1 MPGNQQD
8 IDSIGLQI
16 SADASNAEQSLDKLC
31 ASLNRLKSSLENV
44 GKYSNQLTKLSTA
57 MSSLSII
64 NTAKLAS
71 VSKSLSALGSIN
83 VKASGISLLTN
94 SLQRLIKESA
104 NFDSSKIDSIGKSL
118 QGITSLGQSSD
129 SMNGFIKSINSFARS
144 GQKMKETANAFPAL
158 ALEMQEFFDSMQN
171 VTIAD
176 NTVRMAEALAQI
188 AKSGKNASAAMQN
201 VSGSAAQTGKQ
212 FNYASVV
219 GRGLNKVL
227 DSIISALKKIGGG
240 ALNGIK
246 ALATNLSNIGRSSS
260 GVNSLTSNIKT
271 LLGTMLG
278 FRGIVGVFNWSKQM
292 MKMGADVTEIDHIVK
307 SVFGED
313 MVGYVNDWAND
324 TMEKFGIAS
333 TAAKQYAGTMSAM
346 FQASNVSVK
355 DSNQMATDLVGLA
368 GDLSAFYNIDTE
380 TAYNKIKSGMAGMVR
395 PLRDLGIDLSVATL
409 KEYALAQGIDK
420 SWTSMTQAEK
430 VMLRYRY
437 LMDATKQQQ
446 NDFART
452 SLSLANSFRTLR
464 AYTAEI
470 TRQIGV
476 GLGAAIRHAV
486 VGLNILM
493 KYVLKA
499 ATVFADFM
507 QKIFGKYEG
516 GASGL
521 ALDMEGISDDTDAFA
536 DSADNAGS
544 GLDDAAKSAKQL
556 KKDLSVLPF
565 DELNQLNKDKESETD
580 NGGSGSGGGGGLDG
594 IGDVSGYGDGLF
606 SDALKKT
613 EGELTAFEKFLKQ
626 WKDKCAKSLAA
637 KDWEQ
642 LGKDIAWGL
651 NKGIDVLY
659 KALDPDKWAKR
670 LNPWLDA
677 FSTTVN
683 SLVDNLHWEKMG
695 RTVGRGVNVIVN
707 ALNRLIDPKT
717 GIDFK
722 NLGKKLA
729 EGANGLVDE
738 INWTNLGQL
747 FGNKFMIVWRMAQG
761 FAHRFNWKGLG
772 TALGK
777 GINGLNDAISWE
789 DVADAMATSLN
800 GLFATLESFAKTVK
814 WGEIAQNIADGMNKF
829 IHDFE
834 WKKNG
839 RSLNTF
845 IQNLLDALLDV
856 VAKTDWY
863 SLGKGIG
870 DFLSEVDWTSALT
883 KAADAFVSAFSGL
896 LEGFGD
902 TVAGRFLTAFGTALV
917 VGKVLVH
924 INSFTAAFA
933 TALSGTQQVGVVA
946 AGFNSLMSAAG
957 SSGILAG
964 LASISTVAL
973 PVAASIG
980 LLLIGAIWGQ
990 TTEGKQWNAESRQ
1003 ALQTDIE
1010 GGLKEVENSFYGHGY
1025 SVQQLEKD
1033 KADKIIAENERWKQ
1047 QLIYNVIPEYVRA
1060 NGEAEGSVARLQTAV
1075 STNNTEIIAKL
1086 EEWARLNTGYTGQ
1099 IVQSNTTVLGAYND
1113 IKNKMFEVGASVQQY
1128 GTAVQTAQPGILSGY
1143 QAILTKV
1150 QEVGTAH
1157 QQALGEEGAKKAV
1170 NDFETAVVTGAT
1182 NMGSSWK
1189 QLKVDEN
1196 GHKQSLL
1203 ESMQQQTTAIQN
1215 WERDLTTLSQKGVD
1229 QGFLNEIAKM
1239 GTEGLPLIQEAL
1251 KTVEEEGGVSTL
1263 NETWKNL
1270 IDAQGM
1276 MDDVGQTLKESG
1288 VSNISSAFKDI
1299 TVELEG
1305 DGVNIVSTVA
1315 KSMEDNNVLLTD
1327 AGKKSAQALFNAFE
1341 EESKIGSPSKVA
1353 EEDGGFIIEGLKNGI
1368 EDNASELE
1376 NAMSTLA
1383 ENMMTSFTN
1392 TIDISGMI
1400 DSAFSEIYSITS
1412 TVYGYGEQI
1421 GQALA
1426 DGIGSISIPTPYINV
1441 SSWDWIDL
1449 GDGAGFSVPNFNVNW
1464 YAKGGLFTNAAVFG
1478 EAGDEAALPL
1488 ENQRVMKRIAGAIIE
1503 GSDGGFGMTEEAMAS
1518 AVTRGFVQAMMA
1530 NQNNMDS
1537 NRPINIVV
1545 KTESDEVLARAVF
1558 RGMESIDYRNN
1569 ATPKYSY

>member
-1 MPGNQQD
+1 M
-8 IDSIGLQI
+8 
-16 SADASNAEQSLDKLC
+16 
-31 ASLNRLKSSLENV
+31 
-44 GKYSNQLTKLSTA
+44 
-57 MSSLSII
+57 
-64 NTAKLAS
+64 
-71 VSKSLSALGSIN
+71 
-83 VKASGISLLTN
+83 
-94 SLQRLIKESA
+94 
-104 NFDSSKIDSIGKSL
+104 
-118 QGITSLGQSSD
+118 
-129 SMNGFIKSINSFARS
+129 
-144 GQKMKETANAFPAL
+144 
-158 ALEMQEFFDSMQN
+158 
-171 VTIAD
+171 
-176 NTVRMAEALAQI
+176 
-188 AKSGKNASAAMQN
+188 
-201 VSGSAAQTGKQ
+201 
-212 FNYASVV
+212 
-219 GRGLNKVL
+219 
-227 DSIISALKKIGGG
+227 
-240 ALNGIK
+240 
-246 ALATNLSNIGRSSS
+246 
-260 GVNSLTSNIKT
+260 
-271 LLGTMLG
+271 
-278 FRGIVGVFNWSKQM
+278 
-292 MKMGADVTEIDHIVK
+292 
-307 SVFGED
+307 
-313 MVGYVNDWAND
+313 
-324 TMEKFGIAS
+324 
-333 TAAKQYAGTMSAM
+333 
-346 FQASNVSVK
+346 
-355 DSNQMATDLVGLA
+355 
-368 GDLSAFYNIDTE
+368 
-380 TAYNKIKSGMAGMVR
+380 
-395 PLRDLGIDLSVATL
+395 DLGIDLSVATL

-565 DELNQLNKDKESETD
+565 DELNQLNKDRDSETD

-606 SDALKKT
+606 ADALKKT

-695 RTVGRGVNVIVN
+695 RTVGRGVNIIVN

-738 INWTNLGQL
+738 INWTKLGNF

-800 GLFATLESFAKTVK
+800 GLFTTLESFARTVK

-829 IHDFE
+829 IRDFE

-839 RSLNTF
+839 QSLNKF
-845 IQNLLDALLDV
+845 LQNLVDALV
-856 VAKTDWY
+856 SVASKTNWY

-870 DFLSEVDWTSALT
+870 DFLSQIDWNRALSG
-883 KAADAFVSAFSGL
+883 AAHAFIDAFSGL
-896 LEGFGD
+896 VVGLGETPAGKFLE
-902 TVAGRFLTAFGTALV
+902 AFGGALV
-917 VGKVLVH
+917 VSKILVH
-924 INSFTAAFA
+924 INSFTAALS
-933 TALSGTQQVGVVA
+933 TALTGSQQVGIVA
-946 AGFNSLMSAAG
+946 QGFNSLMSAAA
-957 SSGILAG
+957 STGILSG
-964 LASISTVAL
+964 LASVVPVAV
-973 PVAASIG
+973 PVAAAVG
-980 LLLIGAIWGQ
+980 ALIIAAMLGNSEA
-990 TTEGKQWNAESRQ
+990 GKQAR
-1003 ALQTDIE
+1003 
-1010 GGLKEVENSFYGHGY
+1010 
-1025 SVQQLEKD
+1025 
-1033 KADKIIAENERWKQ
+1033 AEN
-1047 QLIYNVIPEYVRA
+1047 
-1060 NGEAEGSVARLQTAV
+1060 
-1075 STNNTEIIAKL
+1075 IAKL
-1086 EEWARLNTGYTGQ
+1086 RGETIEDLQGIELQYYGTTTSLEKTAATSAYNIDEQHKRWVNALVYTHIPAYCEAMHLAEDKQWAVVRAVRDGDDFMIAKVEEWARNNNGYTGQ
-1099 IVQSNTTVLGAYND
+1099 IIQDNALVLSGYND

-1128 GTAVQTAQPGILSGY
+1128 GTAVQTAQPGILDGY

-1170 NDFETAVVTGAT
+1170 NDFETAVITGAT
-1182 NMGSSWK
+1182 NMGASWK
-1189 QLKVDEN
+1189 QLEVDEN
-1196 GHKQSLL
+1196 GHKQTLL

-1368 EDNASELE
+1368 ENDASELE

-1400 DSAFSEIYSITS
+1400 DSAFSEIYSITG

-1426 DGIGSISIPTPYINV
+1426 DGIGSISIPTPSINV

-1488 ENQRVMKRIAGAIIE
+1488 ENKRVMNRIAGAIID
-1503 GSDGGFGMTEEAMAS
+1503 GADGGFGMTEEAMAS